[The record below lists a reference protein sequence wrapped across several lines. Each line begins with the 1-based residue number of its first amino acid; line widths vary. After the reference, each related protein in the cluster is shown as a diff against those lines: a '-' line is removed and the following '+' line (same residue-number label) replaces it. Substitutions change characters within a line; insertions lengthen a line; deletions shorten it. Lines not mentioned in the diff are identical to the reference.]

1 MEEVG
6 REGGT
11 LTLDILVLQM
21 ENRERVYQLG
31 RLLRCVVVYC
41 LTGGGHNFM

>member
-31 RLLRCVVVYC
+31 LLT
-41 LTGGGHNFM
+41 LPG